1 MISILPA
8 NTDHRMQCPTP
19 SADSSMPRPRVF
31 FGIAVITGILF
42 ALWTILVYQTGS
54 IEGFDESCAKTFHD
68 MAQQKRWTFMVTVTE
83 LGGVA
88 AMILLTA
95 VGACWQASLGN
106 RLVALGWIAVMVGC
120 GVLNSGSK
128 HFFDR
133 ERPPEAMRDRSV
145 IEVNRSY
152 PSGHA
157 MGSVIGYGML
167 AYCLFLWLRCWQRR
181 TIVVLAIVLVVAAVG
196 FSRIYLRAHWFSDV
210 IAGWTLGLTWLF
222 LGLTCIE
229 DLRIRRM

>member
-1 MISILPA
+1 
-8 NTDHRMQCPTP
+8 
-19 SADSSMPRPRVF
+19 MPRPRVF
-31 FGIAVITGILF
+31 FGIAVVTGILF
-42 ALWTILVYQTGS
+42 AFWTLAVFQTSS
-54 IEGFDESCAKTFHD
+54 IEGFDESCAKTFEE
-68 MAQQKRWTFMVTVTE
+68 MARQHRRAFMVTVTE

-88 AMILLTA
+88 SMILLTV
-95 VGACWQASLGN
+95 VGALWQASLGN

-120 GVLNSGSK
+120 GILNAGTK
-128 HFFDR
+128 HVFDR
-133 ERPPEAMRDRSV
+133 ERPPESMRDRSV
-145 IEVNRSY
+145 LEVNRSY

-157 MGSVIGYGML
+157 MGSAIGYGML

-181 TIVVLAIVLVVAAVG
+181 TIIILATIAVVAAIG

-229 DLRIRRM
+229 DLRTRRL